1 MIVAVAIGI
10 LAASAAEPS
19 RSQHPLSLGAA
30 CRHPMLARL
39 DHRCSNAPPIIPRT
53 PIRFNSPQVLE
64 VLVPWG
70 SPTLA
75 FRTSGW
81 AQIATKVPH
90 GGAKL

>member
-53 PIRFNSPQVLE
+53 PIRFNSAILRDPSLPDQR
-64 VLVPWG
+64 P
-70 SPTLA
+70 LA
-75 FRTSGW
+75 PS
-81 AQIATKVPH
+81 
-90 GGAKL
+90 